1 MMNVMMIVMAMMMT
15 TTILLGEATGQ
26 APPIPAEEQP
36 EVLMRGPVNESFAQ
50 PVNLEI
56 QVGFT
61 VPIEPPAYIEEI
73 PPLERPAG
81 EQFAWVPGY
90 WAWDSDR
97 NGYVWV
103 SGCWRAVPP
112 DMYWVPGYWAR
123 AARGWQW
130 VAGFWAQVG
139 NNAIE
144 YLPAPPALTNVEPP
158 GPPPSPDRMWVPPCW
173 YWNHGQYIRRP
184 GYWIVAQTDWVWVPS
199 HYIWTP
205 RGYVL
210 ANGHWDYTLER
221 RGVLFAP
228 VYFPRHS
235 YERPGFTFALSIVLD
250 FDNLEAGLFTRP
262 RYNHYYFGDYYDSS
276 YISIGIFPWFEFE
289 QRHTW
294 YDPIYV
300 HTRWRHHQREPR
312 WVQHNRQE
320 YERRRSDRSLRPPR
334 TYREMESRA
343 STMSEPKRRNFEIA
357 APITRVVASRTTPLT
372 YERSKPEIHKQLPKH
387 AEEVRRF
394 GRERSRWEAQGAAR
408 QTGQPDSEKRGSS
421 GKTPEKTV
429 PAVRTER
436 GEKPDSGR
444 KGAKASPEQ
453 QRPTAVAPRETRPGQ
468 PADEEHESSDSKQE
482 STASEKPR
490 TGTEMQPSPR
500 QKPAPAVRTERD
512 EKPDSDRKGA
522 KTSPKQQ
529 QPTAVAPRETG
540 PGQPAV
546 EGHEASDR
554 KQATTAPEKS
564 RTGTEMQPSPRQKP
578 APAVRTERG
587 EKPDSDQKGL
597 KTSPEQQRP
606 TAVTPRKS
614 GQSHPDRVKVQTSPV
629 ADKKGGAIR
638 RKKPPTPEEEQ
649 SNQKELDEEQG
660 NRRGSDGK
668 QRNPKGT

>member
-1 MMNVMMIVMAMMMT
+1 
-15 TTILLGEATGQ
+15 
-26 APPIPAEEQP
+26 
-36 EVLMRGPVNESFAQ
+36 
-50 PVNLEI
+50 
-56 QVGFT
+56 
-61 VPIEPPAYIEEI
+61 
-73 PPLERPAG
+73 
-81 EQFAWVPGY
+81 
-90 WAWDSDR
+90 
-97 NGYVWV
+97 
-103 SGCWRAVPP
+103 
-112 DMYWVPGYWAR
+112 MYWVPGYWAR